1 MLPET
6 KSAISGSPESLLS
19 RIASGNKS
27 AEEQLVCRYWR
38 ALYLMLFNDCHDHSI
53 ASDLAQEA
61 LCVCLVK
68 ARAGEIREAKALTS
82 FVHRTATNLLI
93 AHKRKEKRQ
102 KTDCTDDLDR
112 LFGELDGPAQQC
124 QREKVVALVS
134 GVLNEMP
141 VERDRDILVEYFV
154 HGTPKD
160 ELCDLLSLSPEHFDR
175 VLYRAR
181 QRLKQK
187 LSIAINEQEG
197 SVSLVSLL
205 GCGLVIMLCGDA
217 LPNNAVQATAN
228 GQVSS
233 QVGDP
238 VATYHSL
245 ERMSNIVTDEA
256 LGSSNEGKVH
266 DTRHR

>member
-6 KSAISGSPESLLS
+6 KPAISGSPESLLS
-19 RIASGNKS
+19 RIVSGNKS
-27 AEEQLVCRYWR
+27 AEEQLVRRYWR
-38 ALYLMLFNDCHDHSI
+38 ALYLMLFNDCHDHSM

-68 ARAGEIREAKALTS
+68 ARAGEIREAKALTA

-93 AHKRKEKRQ
+93 AQKRKEKRQ

-124 QREKVVALVS
+124 QREKIVALVS

-187 LSIAINEQEG
+187 LSVAINEQDS

-205 GCGLVIMLCGDA
+205 GCGLVVMLCGEA
-217 LPNNAVQATAN
+217 LPNNAVQATAHSK
-228 GQVSS
+228 VAS
-233 QVGDP
+233 QVGEP
-238 VATYHSL
+238 VSTQHLL
-245 ERMSNIVTDEA
+245 ERMSNNITDETF
-256 LGSSNEGKVH
+256 GRSNEGMAH
-266 DTRHR
+266 DTRHP

>member
-1 MLPET
+1 MVLPET
-6 KSAISGSPESLLS
+6 KPAISGSPESLLS
-19 RIASGNKS
+19 GIASGNKS
-27 AEEQLVCRYWR
+27 AEEELVRHYWR
-38 ALYLMLFNDCHDHSI
+38 ALYLMLFRDCHDHSM
-53 ASDLAQEA
+53 ASDMAQEA

-102 KTDCTDDLDR
+102 KTEFTDDLDR

-124 QREKVVALVS
+124 QREKIVALVA

-154 HGTPKD
+154 HGTSKD

-187 LSIAINEQEG
+187 LSLAISEQG
-197 SVSLVSLL
+197 SNLSLVSLL
-205 GCGLVIMLCGDA
+205 GCGLVVLLCGDTSPTTIA
-217 LPNNAVQATAN
+217 DEQVREL
-228 GQVSS
+228 QVSYHLS
-233 QVGDP
+233 Q
-238 VATYHSL
+238 
-245 ERMSNIVTDEA
+245 RISNNITKDGVSD
-256 LGSSNEGKVH
+256 SSEGKEY
-266 DTRHR
+266 DTTQHP